1 VTKNKNF
8 EIVDTTLRDG
18 EQSAGVVFSIE
29 ERMNIISAL
38 DKAKV
43 KWIETGIPAMGK
55 QECEDLKLM
64 LKMPVKSNLIAWNR
78 ANLKDLKASI
88 ECGFKFIHVSLP
100 ISDLHIEY
108 KLKKNRVWVLDQ
120 LKKCLEYL
128 KNYGVTIIVGAED
141 ASRADSEFFIQ
152 YAEIAASYGA
162 IRIRYSDTVGCLD
175 HFTTYQ
181 NIKEIVNRSSLPV
194 EIHAHNDFGLAV
206 ANTLAAYRAG
216 AEFASVT
223 VTGLGERAGNASMEE
238 TVVSLKHFYNYDC
251 GIELETLT
259 SLAEIVSKASERTLF
274 PYKPIVGSLASDRF

>member
-1 VTKNKNF
+1 VTKNESF
-8 EIVDTTLRDG
+8 EIIDTTLRDG

-43 KWIETGIPAMGK
+43 EWIEAGIPAMGK

-78 ANLKDLKASI
+78 ANLEDLKASI

-100 ISDLHIEY
+100 ISELHIEY

-141 ASRADSEFFIQ
+141 ASRADPEFFLQ
-152 YAEIAASYGA
+152 YAKIAASYGA

-181 NIKEIVNRSSLPV
+181 NIKEIVDRSPLPV

-238 TVVSLKHFYNYDC
+238 TVISLKHFYNYDC
-251 GIELETLT
+251 GIELETLPY
-259 SLAEIVSKASERTLF
+259 LAELVSKASERTLF
-274 PYKPIVGSLASDRF
+274 PYKPIVGSLASDIF

>member
-1 VTKNKNF
+1 VTKNESF

-43 KWIETGIPAMGK
+43 KWIEAGIPAMGK

-120 LKKCLEYL
+120 LKKCLKYL

-141 ASRADSEFFIQ
+141 ASRADPEFFLQ
-152 YAEIAASYGA
+152 YAEIAASFGA

-181 NIKEIVNRSSLPV
+181 NIKEIVDRSPLPI

-223 VTGLGERAGNASMEE
+223 VTGLGERAGNASLEE

-251 GIELETLT
+251 GIELETLPY
-259 SLAEIVSKASERTLF
+259 LAEIVSKASERAFF